1 MSINTIS
8 YEVDNETNKVLYS
21 KEIDKVFI
29 KDINDLKS
37 DQKILFIYDK
47 NISKKIIDDFKTK
60 LKLTGNIVF
69 FKEIEGKKVNKN
81 LNNLLK
87 LFDELIR
94 NKFTKNSIIISCGG
108 GVVGDLCGL
117 LSSLYL
123 RGTIY
128 FHIPTTMTAIVD
140 SCIGGKTGIN
150 YKGIIN
156 SLGNYYHPK
165 RVYISERIIADI
177 PNREFFSGF
186 AEIIKCGLI
195 GNKKIIGYL
204 NKDKHLFKRKK
215 NSQNL
220 SKIILETLKTKIS
233 FFKNDVKE
241 KNKRLYL
248 NFGHTFAH
256 AMEMTTDKYLKK
268 DFLRHGEA
276 VGLGMLCE
284 IMMSQNTNR
293 KNNSNSLYYMTKQLL
308 EKYNLPTKLKIPNK
322 LNRKIHSGIYGG
334 VFLDKK
340 IKNKYPRF
348 ISLKKICSP
357 TIEEIKDFGALNDS
371 IYKIIQN

>member
-8 YEVDNETNKVLYS
+8 YVVDNEINKVIYS
-21 KEIDKVFI
+21 KQIDKNLI
-29 KDINDLKS
+29 KDINALKS

-47 NISKKIIDDFKTK
+47 NISKKFINEIKSK
-60 LKLTGNIVF
+60 LKVTGNIVF
-69 FKEIEGKKVNKN
+69 YKEIEGKKINKN

-87 LFDELIR
+87 LFNLLIK

-123 RGTIY
+123 RGTVY

-165 RVYISERIIADI
+165 RVYISEKIILGI
-177 PNREFFSGF
+177 PSREYYSGF

-195 GNKKIIGYL
+195 GNRKIIKCLIDDNVLY
-204 NKDKHLFKRKK
+204 KRTNTK
-215 NSQNL
+215 NL
-220 SKIILETLKTKIS
+220 SNIIIETLKTKIN
-233 FFKNDVKE
+233 FFKNDIKE
-241 KNKRLYL
+241 KNKRLLL

-256 AMEMTTDKYLKK
+256 SMEMTTDKYLKK
-268 DFLRHGEA
+268 DYLRHGEA

-284 IMMSQNTNR
+284 IMMHR
-293 KNNSNSLYYMTKQLL
+293 GKNIENLYKLTEKLL
-308 EKYNLPTKLKIPNK
+308 VKYNLPIKLKIPNNLAK
-322 LNRKIHSGIYGG
+322 KIHTGIYEG

-340 IKNKYPRF
+340 TRYKYPRY
-348 ISLKKICSP
+348 ISLKKMCAPKIM
-357 TIEEIKDFGALNDS
+357 EINDFGALNDT
-371 IYKIIQN
+371 IYKITKIN

>member
-21 KEIDKVFI
+21 KEIDKILI
-29 KDINDLKS
+29 KDISDLKS

-47 NISKKIIDDFKTK
+47 NISKKFIDDFKTK

-195 GNKKIIGYL
+195 GNKKIIDYL
-204 NKDKHLFKRKK
+204 NKDKHLFKRK

-233 FFKNDVKE
+233 FFGGSYQKVS
-241 KNKRLYL
+241 LL
-248 NFGHTFAH
+248 
-256 AMEMTTDKYLKK
+256 
-268 DFLRHGEA
+268 DF
-276 VGLGMLCE
+276 
-284 IMMSQNTNR
+284 
-293 KNNSNSLYYMTKQLL
+293 
-308 EKYNLPTKLKIPNK
+308 
-322 LNRKIHSGIYGG
+322 
-334 VFLDKK
+334 
-340 IKNKYPRF
+340 
-348 ISLKKICSP
+348 
-357 TIEEIKDFGALNDS
+357 
-371 IYKIIQN
+371 

>member
-1 MSINTIS
+1 MSVNTIS
-8 YEVDNETNKVLYS
+8 YEVDNEINKVIYS
-21 KEIDKVFI
+21 KEIDKFLI

-47 NISKKIIDDFKTK
+47 NISKKFIDGLKTK

-69 FKEIEGKKVNKN
+69 FKEIEGKKINKN

-87 LFDELIR
+87 LFDELIK

-117 LSSLYL
+117 VSSLYL

-165 RVYISERIIADI
+165 RVYISERIITDI

-204 NKDKHLFKRKK
+204 NKDKYLFKRK
-215 NSQNL
+215 NIQNL

-233 FFKNDVKE
+233 FFKNDIKE

-284 IMMSQNTNR
+284 IMMSQNTNE
-293 KNNSNSLYYMTKQLL
+293 KKNSNNLYCMTKQLL

-322 LNRKIHSGIYGG
+322 LGRKIHSGIYDG

-340 IKNKYPRF
+340 TKNKYPRF

-371 IYKIIQN
+371 IYKITQN

>member
-204 NKDKHLFKRKK
+204 NKDKHLFKRK

-284 IMMSQNTNR
+284 IMMSQNTSR

>member
-21 KEIDKVFI
+21 KEIDKILI

-204 NKDKHLFKRKK
+204 NKDKHLFKRK

-293 KNNSNSLYYMTKQLL
+293 KNNSNSLYYMTRQLL

>member
-1 MSINTIS
+1 MTIN
-8 YEVDNETNKVLYS
+8 
-21 KEIDKVFI
+21 
-29 KDINDLKS
+29 
-37 DQKILFIYDK
+37 
-47 NISKKIIDDFKTK
+47 
-60 LKLTGNIVF
+60 
-69 FKEIEGKKVNKN
+69 
-81 LNNLLK
+81 
-87 LFDELIR
+87 
-94 NKFTKNSIIISCGG
+94 
-108 GVVGDLCGL
+108 
-117 LSSLYL
+117 
-123 RGTIY
+123 
-128 FHIPTTMTAIVD
+128 
-140 SCIGGKTGIN
+140 
-150 YKGIIN
+150 
-156 SLGNYYHPK
+156 
-165 RVYISERIIADI
+165 
-177 PNREFFSGF
+177 
-186 AEIIKCGLI
+186 
-195 GNKKIIGYL
+195 
-204 NKDKHLFKRKK
+204 
-215 NSQNL
+215 
-220 SKIILETLKTKIS
+220 

-293 KNNSNSLYYMTKQLL
+293 KNNSNSLYYMIKQLL

-322 LNRKIHSGIYGG
+322 LNKKIHSGIYEG

-340 IKNKYPRF
+340 TKNKYPRF